1 MFSLSY
7 ADYIEYT
14 VTLCYMA
21 TQIHEFYFG
30 VVKMIFYKWAQI
42 LLKHKKTKNVSVIFL
57 VSGLT
62 TGAIQELIMVS
73 VAWNKYY
80 TCRVFSWMGCYYP
93 LLGFPSLKFTGS
105 ICAYYLWICTPERSE
120 AFLEHH
126 VQEPSKGS
134 KPDQTIW
141 NPPNQLLDH
150 PVSCMLQIKSLFMM
164 ILQLLTEHFVSA
176 TVQPGL

>member
-1 MFSLSY
+1 M
-7 ADYIEYT
+7 
-14 VTLCYMA
+14 VK
-21 TQIHEFYFG
+21 QRHEFNFG

-42 LLKHKKTKNVSVIFL
+42 LLLTWENKNVSVIFL

-62 TGAIQELIMVS
+62 TVAYNGS
-73 VAWNKYY
+73 VVWNNI
-80 TCRVFSWMGCYYP
+80 VHVEFSRWMGCYYP
-93 LLGFPSLKFTGS
+93 LLGFPSLKFTRG
-105 ICAYYLWICTPERSE
+105 ICVWICTPERSQ

-126 VQEPSKGS
+126 IQEPSKSS

-150 PVSCMLQIKSLFMM
+150 PVSCMQQSKSLFLM
-164 ILQLLTEHFVSA
+164 ILLQLLTEHFVSA